1 MAAARSAGPPIVTGK
16 FSVAESE
23 TDAGE
28 VSDCAGGCG
37 GGADMGSDSA
47 GDGARLGSVP
57 VASAGREALG
67 CGAGADAGAAVDAG
81 TGIKAGPAADGFAV
95 GIGGES
101 GATIIDAGAND
112 GA

>member
-1 MAAARSAGPPIVTGK
+1 MAAARRAGPPIVTGK

-47 GDGARLGSVP
+47 GDGTRLGSVP

-81 TGIKAGPAADGFAV
+81 TGISAGPAGDGFAV

-101 GATIIDAGAND
+101 GATVIDAGAND